1 MRRHHTLALLRVA
14 LVLLLCGGGCALA
27 ADQDPERI
35 RAAAEAAVRAR
46 TVGMGQVFV
55 RADALDPRLRLPEC
69 PAPLAA
75 GLSGDAALRAQVP
88 VGVRCSGV
96 RPWSIYLVV
105 RVESEVPVLVAR
117 RALPR
122 DAIPRIADFTV
133 ETRRVA
139 GLSAQFVGDAAALD
153 GRRLRRPVSAGEA
166 LAIDALA
173 VALVV
178 HRGEQVTLLAR
189 AGAMEV
195 RVAAVALG
203 DGRPDERIR
212 VQNAATQ
219 RVIEGVV
226 RAAGLVE
233 VPL

>member
-1 MRRHHTLALLRVA
+1 MRRHHNLRLLRAALL
-14 LVLLLCGGGCALA
+14 LLLCGSGPALA

-35 RAAAEAAVRAR
+35 RATAEAAVRAR
-46 TVGMGQVFV
+46 TAGMGQVYV
-55 RADALDPRLRLPEC
+55 RADALDPRLRLPAC
-69 PAPLAA
+69 TLPLTAAP
-75 GLSGDAALRAQVP
+75 GGDGALRAQVP
-88 VGVRCSGV
+88 VGVRCGGA
-96 RPWSIYLVV
+96 RPWSIYLIV
-105 RVESEVPVLVAR
+105 RIESQVPVLVAR

-122 DAIPRIADFTV
+122 DAMPHIEDFTL

-139 GLSAQFVGDAAALD
+139 GLSTQFAGNAAAID
-153 GRRLRRPVSAGEA
+153 GRRLRRPLAAGEA

-173 VALVV
+173 VAPVV

-189 AGAMEV
+189 AGAMEI
-195 RVAAVALG
+195 RVAAIALS
-203 DGRPDERIR
+203 DGRPEEHIR
-212 VQNAATQ
+212 VQNPASQ

>member
-1 MRRHHTLALLRVA
+1 MRRHHTLALLRAA
-14 LVLLLCGGGCALA
+14 LVLLLCGSGCALA

-35 RAAAEAAVRAR
+35 RAVAEAAVRAR
-46 TVGMGQVFV
+46 TAGMGQVFV

-69 PAPLAA
+69 PAPLVA
-75 GLSGDAALRAQVP
+75 GLSGVAGLRAQVP
-88 VGVRCSGV
+88 VGVRCSGA

-105 RVESEVPVLVAR
+105 RIESEVPVLVAR

-122 DAIPRIADFTV
+122 DAVPRMQDFTV

-139 GLSAQFVGDAAALD
+139 GLSAQFAGDAAALD
-153 GRRLRRPVSAGEA
+153 GRRLRRPVGAGEA

-173 VALVV
+173 VAPVV
-178 HRGEQVTLLAR
+178 RRGEQVTLLAR
-189 AGAMEV
+189 AGAMEI
-195 RVAAVALG
+195 RVAAVALS
-203 DGRPDERIR
+203 DGRPDEHIR
-212 VQNAATQ
+212 VQNPATQ
-219 RVIEGVV
+219 RVIIGVV